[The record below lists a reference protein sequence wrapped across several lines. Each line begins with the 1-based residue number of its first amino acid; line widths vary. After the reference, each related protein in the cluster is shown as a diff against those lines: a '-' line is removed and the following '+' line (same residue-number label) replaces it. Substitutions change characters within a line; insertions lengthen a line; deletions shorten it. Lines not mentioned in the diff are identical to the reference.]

1 MLKTNN
7 SITSLEPS
15 HVTLSRKNK
24 DRILTLKH
32 NKPENNVQLSRSN
45 TKSYDSGDGNVKQLK
60 AVNSQQNFAEK
71 ARCNVY
77 FDGTRGSDTK
87 TASTTDRSRLLHAS
101 KHHVSIGGSQTKIH
115 RHGRQV
121 QTTEGNL
128 VANNEILLK
137 NHELSLLHPKKRVV
151 SFVDPSVTVT
161 DNIHHIS
168 ILKPS
173 SYQRKELRKDR
184 LNDLN
189 ANDVPSVNH
198 LVQSEELNHTGN
210 SNSGNGV
217 SSSQHLSHRKKAAFQ
232 LGMLIDDL
240 TLGLLTSLPCIG
252 MNQEA
257 PK

>member
-7 SITSLEPS
+7 SITSLGPS
-15 HVTLSRKNK
+15 HVKLSRKNK

-32 NKPENNVQLSRSN
+32 NKPDPNVQLSHSN
-45 TKSYDSGDGNVKQLK
+45 NKSYDSGDCNVRPLK
-60 AVNSQQNFAEK
+60 AVSSQQNYADN

-77 FDGTRGSDTK
+77 FDGIRGSETK
-87 TASTTDRSRLLHAS
+87 TSSTTDRSRLLQTT
-101 KHHVSIGGSQTKIH
+101 KNHVSVGGSQTKIH

-128 VANNEILLK
+128 VADNEIPLK

-151 SFVDPSVTVT
+151 AFVDPT
-161 DNIHHIS
+161 DSMHHTS

-184 LNDLN
+184 RN
-189 ANDVPSVNH
+189 ANDIPSVNH
-198 LVQSEELNHTGN
+198 QVQSEELNKTDN
-210 SNSGNGV
+210 SNSTQGV
-217 SSSQHLSHRKKAAFQ
+217 PSSQHLSHRKEAAFQ